1 MDVNIILIKRALT
14 PNFMNILIVEDEQRI
29 ARFIKKGLELEEYLA
44 DVSNDGAKALEM
56 IQINGYDLIILD
68 IMLPGLSGI
77 EICQKIRQDN
87 IDTPVIILTARDS
100 VEDRVSGLDAGA
112 DDYLVKPFA
121 IGELLARIRA
131 LLRREKTTRQ
141 TVLRVS
147 DLTLNPSSH
156 VVTRGERELELT
168 SKEYKILDYLMR
180 RPDQVCTRTMIMEHV
195 WGYDYA
201 GQGNIVD
208 VYITYLRKKIDKG
221 YSKKLIQTI
230 RDVGYKIRT
239 V

>member
-1 MDVNIILIKRALT
+1 LDVNIILIKRALT

>member
-1 MDVNIILIKRALT
+1 
-14 PNFMNILIVEDEQRI
+14 MNILIVEDEQRI